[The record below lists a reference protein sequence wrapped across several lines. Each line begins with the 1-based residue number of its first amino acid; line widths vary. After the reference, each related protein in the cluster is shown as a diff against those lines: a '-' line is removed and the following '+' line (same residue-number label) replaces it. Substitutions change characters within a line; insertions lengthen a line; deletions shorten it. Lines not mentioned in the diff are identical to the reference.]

1 MVYLYRVF
9 FILMRYIMKKNR
21 GLCIAVAL
29 TALIVVNG
37 FARGGKQQGTSRALS
52 TDSLTLAIGGEPDEG
67 YDPCKGWGNYGSPL
81 FQSTLLEF
89 DRDMHFT
96 NDLAT
101 GYSVSPDGL
110 TWTFDIRSDAKFS
123 DGQPVTAED
132 VAFTFNTTKEAAS
145 RIDLTRMKLAR
156 AAGPTQVVFELNTP
170 FSAFIYAAV
179 FLGIVPQH
187 AYSANYGQKPIGSGP
202 YVFVQWD
209 KGQQLIV
216 ERNENY
222 YGTKPVFKRLTLLF
236 FDTDGAFAAV
246 QAGSVDIAMTAPV
259 LVRDIKGYSLLRV
272 RSVDNR
278 GISFPSTK
286 PGTYSADNLP
296 VGNEVT
302 SDIAIRK
309 ALIYGI
315 DRAGIVRDALS
326 GYGTA
331 AYTVCDGLPWWNP
344 QTRIVDNDVGGQK
357 AALDAAGW
365 QPAGDG
371 IRVKNGVRASFALNY
386 PAGDSVRQA
395 IALAFAQQ
403 ARALG
408 IEALPKGISWDD
420 IGLEMYRTSIVFG
433 FGSHSPMETYNLYHS
448 KTATTAFNNVTNVH
462 NPTVDRYMDA
472 ALAALDPEEANAN
485 WKKAAWDGTTGYSN
499 QGDGTWC
506 WIANIEH
513 LYYVR
518 DGLDLGTQ
526 RIHPHGEGYPVISNV
541 KEWKLP

>member
-1 MVYLYRVF
+1 MIKERVVV
-9 FILMRYIMKKNR
+9 
-21 GLCIAVAL
+21 IAAAL
-29 TALIVVNG
+29 AALIGVNG
-37 FARGGKQQGTSRALS
+37 FAGGGRQQGTARALS
-52 TDSLTLAIGGEPDEG
+52 ADSLTLAIGGEPDEG
-67 YDPCKGWGNYGSPL
+67 FDPCTGWGRYGSPL

-89 DRDMHFT
+89 DRDMNFT
-96 NDLAT
+96 NDLAS

-123 DGQPVTAED
+123 DGRPVTAED
-132 VAFTFNTTKEAAS
+132 VAFTFNTTKES
-145 RIDLTRMKLAR
+145 GSEIDLTRMKLAR
-156 AAGPTQVVFELNTP
+156 ADGPTRVVFELNTP
-170 FSAFIYAAV
+170 FSAFVNAAV
-179 FLGIVPQH
+179 SLGIVPKH

-236 FDTDGAFAAV
+236 LNEDGAFAAV
-246 QAGSVDIAMTAPV
+246 QSGSVDIAMTVPMLA
-259 LVRDIKGYSLLRV
+259 RDIPGYSLLRA

-278 GISFPSTK
+278 GVSLPSTK

-315 DRAGIVRDALS
+315 DRIGIVRDALS

-331 AYTVCDGLPWWNP
+331 AYSVCDGLPWWNP
-344 QTRIVDNDVGGQK
+344 QTRIADNDVAVQR
-357 AALDAAGW
+357 AALDAALW
-365 QPAGDG
+365 RPAGDG
-371 IRVKNGVRASFALNY
+371 IRVKDGVRASFTLIY

-395 IALAFAQQ
+395 ITLAFAQQ

-408 IEALPKGISWDD
+408 IEVLPKGGSWDD
-420 IGLEMYRTSIVFG
+420 IGFEMYRTPIMFG
-433 FGSHSPMETYNLYHS
+433 WGSHSPMETYDLYYG
-448 KTATTAFNNVTNVH
+448 KLATTGYSNVTNVH
-462 NPTVDRYMDA
+462 NPTVDRYMDT
-472 ALAALDPEEANAN
+472 ALAAPDTEEANAN
-485 WKKAAWDGTTGYSN
+485 WKKAAWDGTTGYGN
-499 QGDGTWC
+499 QGDATWC

-518 DGLDLGTQ
+518 DGLDVGNQ
-526 RIHPHGEGYPVISNV
+526 RIHPHGHGFPVISNV
-541 KEWKLP
+541 KEWKLK

>member
-1 MVYLYRVF
+1 
-9 FILMRYIMKKNR
+9 MKKER
-21 GLCIAVAL
+21 VVVIAAAFAV
-29 TALIVVNG
+29 LIVVNG
-37 FARGGKQQGTSRALS
+37 FAGGGRQQETPQVLT

-67 YDPCKGWGNYGSPL
+67 YDPCKGWGNHGSPL

-89 DRDMHFT
+89 DKDMNFT

-110 TWTFDIRSDAKFS
+110 AWTFDIRSDAKFS

-132 VAFTFNTTKEAAS
+132 VAFTFNTAKEAAS
-145 RIDLTRMKLAR
+145 RIDLTRLKLAR
-156 AAGPTQVVFELNTP
+156 AVGPTQVVFELNTP
-170 FSAFIYAAV
+170 FSAFVYTTV

-202 YVFVQWD
+202 YIFVQWD

-216 ERNENY
+216 ERNESY
-222 YGTKPVFKRLTLLF
+222 YGAKPLFKRLTLLF
-236 FDTDGAFAAV
+236 LDTDGIFAAV
-246 QAGSVDIAMTAPV
+246 QSGSVDIAMTAPM
-259 LVRDIKGYSLLRV
+259 LARDIKGYSLLRA

-278 GISFPSTK
+278 GIAFPSTK
-286 PGTYSADNLP
+286 AGTYSADNLP
-296 VGNEVT
+296 VGNDVT
-302 SDIAIRK
+302 SDIVIRK

-315 DRAGIVRDALS
+315 DRAAIARDALS
-326 GYGTA
+326 GYATP

-344 QTRIVDNDVGGQK
+344 QTRIADNDVSGQK
-357 AALDAAGW
+357 AALDAADW
-365 QPAGDG
+365 KLAGDG
-371 IRVKNGVRASFALNY
+371 IRVKNGLRASFALNY

-403 ARALG
+403 ARDLG
-408 IEALPKGISWDD
+408 IEVLPKGVSWDD
-420 IGLEMYRTSIVFG
+420 IGLEMYRTPIVFG
-433 FGSHSPMETYNLYHS
+433 FGSHSPVETYNLYHS

-462 NPTVDRYMDA
+462 NPTVDRYLDA
-472 ALAALDPEEANAN
+472 AFASLDTEDANAN

-499 QGDGTWC
+499 QGDATWC

-518 DGLDLGTQ
+518 DDLDVGNQ
-526 RIHPHGEGYPVISNV
+526 RIHPHGEGYPVISNI
-541 KEWKLP
+541 KEWKLK